1 MQFAVPIAHYT
12 VCSVDLGGPG
22 IFSAGRDGGGDGGAK
37 GARSTLKADIFKVFS
52 FLLGG
57 GLGLGLEQGARELEG
72 LEGGLGIKEEDMR
85 DYLYLGTP
93 IALVGAVEIV
103 QCVLCSV
110 QLVVHSVQCVGC
122 YVQRVVSCVQ

>member
-1 MQFAVPIAHYT
+1 MCSFKCKVCSLQCQVRIIRCA

-22 IFSAGRDGGGDGGAK
+22 IISAGREGGGDGG
-37 GARSTLKADIFKVFS
+37 GVRSTLKADMSKVFS

-57 GLGLGLEQGARELEG
+57 GLGLGLEQGAKELEG
-72 LEGGLGIKEEDMR
+72 LEELGIKEEDMR

-103 QCVLCSV
+103 QCVVCNV
-110 QLVVHSVQCVGC
+110 
-122 YVQRVVSCVQ
+122 